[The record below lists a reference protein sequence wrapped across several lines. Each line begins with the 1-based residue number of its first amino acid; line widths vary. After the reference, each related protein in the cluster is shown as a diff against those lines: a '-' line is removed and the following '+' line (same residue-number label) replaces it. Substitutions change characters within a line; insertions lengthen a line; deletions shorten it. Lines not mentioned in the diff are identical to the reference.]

1 MVVGSDAGSGP
12 HVYHELRREVGAAGP
27 FPGRYD
33 PAADVLRS
41 LVPAAAAGRPLLDWL
56 AGRFGYFDAR
66 GWARELAAGR
76 ITRNGAPAAPEARLD
91 AGDEIVFRPAA
102 PHAADTAPPAILYAD
117 GDLVVVDKPAHQ
129 VVQAASAFAVSL
141 LPAVA
146 AALAPAAGADRLE
159 PVHRLDRE
167 TSGVLVLARHG
178 AAAAALRRQFDA
190 GEVHKQ
196 YVAVVHGRVAA
207 AASRIVGA
215 IGRAPGS
222 AVRARRA
229 VVPAG
234 TPGARHAETDLVV
247 EQRLAAHAVLRI
259 TPRTGRTHQIRVHL
273 EHAGHAIVGDKL
285 YGQADGRYLAYVQHL
300 RSGGDPAWPGQA
312 AAPRLLLHAH
322 RLWCRHPRGTPLH
335 VEAPVPAAL
344 QVFVAACAGPGDGTA
359 GSLPGTPD
367 PGDGPG

>member
-1 MVVGSDAGSGP
+1 M
-12 HVYHELRREVGAAGP
+12 
-27 FPGRYD
+27 
-33 PAADVLRS
+33 LRS

-56 AGRFGYFDAR
+56 AARFAYLDAP

-76 ITRNGAPAAPEARLD
+76 ITRNGTPADAGARLD

-102 PHAADTAPPAILYAD
+102 PHGAAAPPPAILYAD

-167 TSGVLVLARHG
+167 TSGVLVLARHAM
-178 AAAAALRRQFDA
+178 AATAMRRQFDA
-190 GEVHKQ
+190 GEVHKE

-207 AASRIVGA
+207 ATARIVAA
-215 IGRAPGS
+215 IGPAPGS

-234 TPGARHAETDLVV
+234 TPGARHAVTEIEVLR
-247 EQRLAAHAVLRI
+247 RLPAHTVLRI

-273 EHAGHAIVGDKL
+273 EHVGHPIVGDKL
-285 YGQADGRYLAYVQHL
+285 YGQDDDRYRAYVRHL
-300 RSGGDPAWPGQA
+300 QSGGDPAWPGQA

-322 RLWCRHPRGTPLH
+322 SLQCRAPRGAALH
-335 VEAPVPAAL
+335 VAARVPAAL
-344 QVFVAACAGPGDGTA
+344 QHFLAACAGPGDGND
-359 GSLPGTPD
+359 GSQPGTPG